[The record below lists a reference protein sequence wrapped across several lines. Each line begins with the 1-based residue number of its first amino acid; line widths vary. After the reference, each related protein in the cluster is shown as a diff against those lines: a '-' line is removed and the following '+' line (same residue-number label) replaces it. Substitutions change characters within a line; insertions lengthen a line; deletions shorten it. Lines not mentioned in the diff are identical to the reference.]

1 MRLRP
6 SSVWLLAFALWT
18 AVLAPCQAQ
27 AAPSAEDAK
36 KFEAYKV
43 KAELGDTQA
52 QYNLGN
58 CYATGK
64 GVLKDQLEAYAYWAL
79 AAASKDPKARRS
91 LATLEAEMTMS
102 VRLLGQQRA
111 KELQK
116 DIEDNIAANKSKG
129 GSIGKATDST
139 DKEAQKKSDGMAKT
153 PVAPE
158 AAPEGPKRAPPIAG
172 QSAKD
177 AQTFE
182 SIQEGAMSGNLTAT
196 YYMGMIYRNG
206 ALGVTKDVPPSIIWY
221 RRAAEKGEPRAQYY
235 LGRSYFEF
243 KGNPIGME
251 QDTTQ
256 AVYWWRKACAQGDA
270 NALMAMS
277 NVYLVGVGGVSRNEA
292 EGYAYLSVAA
302 RTSSVAR
309 TKLSDMEPKM
319 SSTAL
324 EAGQARA
331 KQLAATI
338 PLPASAATKAPPP
351 AKLPPVDKGI

>member
-6 SSVWLLAFALWT
+6 SSLWVLALALGT
-18 AVLAPCQAQ
+18 SVLAPCQLQ

-36 KFEAYKV
+36 KFEAYKA
-43 KAELGDTQA
+43 KAELGDTLS

-64 GVLKDQLEAYAYWAL
+64 GVLKDQLEAYAYWTL
-79 AAASKDPKARRS
+79 AAASNDTKARRS
-91 LATLEAEMTMS
+91 LATLEADMTMS

-116 DIEDNIAANKSKG
+116 EIEANVAANKAKVGSG
-129 GSIGKATDST
+129 GKTTDNSG
-139 DKEAQKKSDGMAKT
+139 KEATKKSDGMAKT

-177 AQTFE
+177 TQTFE
-182 SIQEGAMSGNLTAT
+182 SVQEGALSGSLTAT
-196 YYMGMIYRNG
+196 YLMGMIYRNG
-206 ALGVTKDVPPSIIWY
+206 DLGVPKDVPQSVVWY
-221 RRAAEKGEPRAQYY
+221 RRAAERGEPRAQYY

-243 KGNPIGME
+243 KGNPLGVE
-251 QDTTQ
+251 QDATQ

-309 TKLSDMEPKM
+309 TKLADMEPKM

-324 EAGQARA
+324 ESGQTRA
-331 KQLAATI
+331 KQLAATT
-338 PLPASAATKAPPP
+338 PLPASAATKAPLPP
-351 AKLPPVDKGI
+351 KLPPVDKGI

>member
-6 SSVWLLAFALWT
+6 SSLWVLALALGT
-18 AVLAPCQAQ
+18 SVLAPCQSL

-36 KFEAYKV
+36 KFEAYKA

-64 GVLKDQLEAYAYWAL
+64 GVLKDQLEAYAYWSL
-79 AAASKDPKARRS
+79 AAASKDLKARRS
-91 LATLEAEMTMS
+91 LTTMEAEMTMS

-116 DIEDNIAANKSKG
+116 EIEDNIAANKAKG
-129 GSIGKATDST
+129 GAIGKATDSS
-139 DKEAQKKSDGMAKT
+139 DKPAQKKPDGMAKT
-153 PVAPE
+153 PAAPE
-158 AAPEGPKRAPPIAG
+158 AAPEGPKLAPPIAG

-182 SIQEGAMSGNLTAT
+182 SVQEGALSGSLTAT
-196 YYMGMIYRNG
+196 YLMGMIYRNG
-206 ALGVTKDVPPSIIWY
+206 DLGVPTDVPHSVVWS
-221 RRAAEKGEPRAQYY
+221 RRAAERGEPRAQSY

-243 KGNPIGME
+243 KGNPLGVE
-251 QDTTQ
+251 QDATQ

-309 TKLSDMEPKM
+309 TKLADMEPKM

-331 KQLAATI
+331 KQLAATT
-338 PLPASAATKAPPP
+338 PLPASAATKAPLPP
-351 AKLPPVDKGI
+351 KLPPVDKGI

>member
-1 MRLRP
+1 MSLRLP
-6 SSVWLLAFALWT
+6 SLWLLAFVLGT

-36 KFEAYKV
+36 KFEAYKA

-64 GVLKDQLEAYAYWAL
+64 GVLKDQLEAYAYWSL
-79 AAASKDPKARRS
+79 AAASKDLKARRS
-91 LATLEAEMTMS
+91 LAALEAEMTMS

-116 DIEDNIAANKSKG
+116 EIEDNIAANKAKG
-129 GSIGKATDST
+129 GGIGKATDSS
-139 DKEAQKKSDGMAKT
+139 DKAAQKKSDGMAKT
-153 PVAPE
+153 PAAPD
-158 AAPEGPKRAPPIAG
+158 AAPEGPKHSPPIAG

-182 SIQEGAMSGNLTAT
+182 SVQEGALSGSLTAT
-196 YYMGMIYRNG
+196 YLMGMIYRNG
-206 ALGVTKDVPPSIIWY
+206 DLGVPKDVPQSVVWY
-221 RRAAEKGEPRAQYY
+221 RRAAERGEPRAQYY

-243 KGNPIGME
+243 KGNPLGVE
-251 QDTTQ
+251 QDATQ

-277 NVYLVGVGGVSRNEA
+277 NVYLVGVGGVSRNEI

-302 RTSSVAR
+302 RTSSVAW
-309 TKLSDMEPKM
+309 TKLADMEPKM

-324 EAGQARA
+324 ETGQTRA
-331 KQLAATI
+331 KQLAATT
-338 PLPASAATKAPPP
+338 PLPASAATKAPLPP
-351 AKLPPVDKGI
+351 KLPPVDKGI